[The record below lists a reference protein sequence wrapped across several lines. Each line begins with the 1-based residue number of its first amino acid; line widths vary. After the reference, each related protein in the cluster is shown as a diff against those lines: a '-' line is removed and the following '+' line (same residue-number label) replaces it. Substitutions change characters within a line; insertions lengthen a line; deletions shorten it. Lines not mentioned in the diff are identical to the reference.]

1 MFRWMKV
8 WFVYVGVCSFILLFS
23 DTADVSNIT
32 IASTPPHIMQWLLR
46 KLEGKE
52 VEKFPIIN
60 NFTDRL
66 IIVIKVWHNYHNDAY
81 FVYTY
86 SVHIDL
92 GRDVTIY
99 QCITILWYIKPV
111 IQYHY
116 KLSCI
121 DMSNISIYRI
131 LCMKYPCFDLKTAYY
146 VCVLYY
152 DWWYSCMPVLQFC
165 NYLVGI
171 KHDGFGNK
179 ALSICKIN

>member
-8 WFVYVGVCSFILLFS
+8 NWWWFVYVGICSFILLFS

-66 IIVIKVWHNYHNDAY
+66 IIVIKVWHNYHNDIY

-86 SVHIDL
+86 TVHIGL

-99 QCITILWYIKPV
+99 RCITILWYIKPV

-131 LCMKYPCFDLKTAYY
+131 LCMKYPCFDLNTAYY
-146 VCVLYY
+146 VCVLRIL
-152 DWWYSCMPVLQFC
+152 WLML
-165 NYLVGI
+165 
-171 KHDGFGNK
+171 
-179 ALSICKIN
+179 